1 MAEKKRDFM
10 KKITVVGTGYVG
22 LVTGACLADIGH
34 RVICV
39 DIDKNKIEN
48 LKKGIIPIYEPGLTE
63 IVKKNFENG
72 NLEFTTDTEAAVK
85 KSEVVFI
92 AVGTP
97 SLPDGSVN
105 LDYVKKA
112 AEDIARAMNGY
123 KVIVDKSTVPVGTG
137 DVVGRTIAKYY
148 SGDFQVVSNPEFLKE
163 GDAVN
168 DFMNPDRIVIG
179 SDDKKAE
186 EIMLS
191 LYEKLGGERVLT
203 TVKNSELIKY
213 ASNAYL
219 ATSISFINSVA
230 NICEKVGADVN
241 EVSRGMRADKRIGQY
256 AFLAAGVGYGGS
268 CFPKDVKGM
277 IQTANENEIGFEIL
291 DSVEATNEAQKK
303 SLLPKIKKLLG
314 EDLSGKKIAIW
325 GLAFKPET
333 DDVRDSPALTIIKQL
348 KDRDVEIEAFDPI
361 AAENMK
367 KEVADLNIVD
377 DMYECLKEAECLVIV
392 TEWKQFKQADLL
404 KIKSL
409 LKSPNIVDGR
419 NIFKVEEMKKLG
431 FNYLSVGR

>member
-1 MAEKKRDFM
+1 M
-10 KKITVVGTGYVG
+10 KIAVIGTGYVG
-22 LVTGACLADIGH
+22 LVTGTCLADIGH
-34 RVICV
+34 QIICV

-48 LKKGIIPIYEPGLTE
+48 LKKGIIPIYEPGLSE
-63 IVKKNFENG
+63 IVKKNFDQG
-72 NLEFTTDTEAAVK
+72 NLEFTTDTDKAVK
-85 KSEVVFI
+85 ESEVVFI

-112 AEDIARAMNGY
+112 AEDIARAMNGF

-148 SGDFQVVSNPEFLKE
+148 NGDFQVVSNPEFLKE
-163 GDAVN
+163 GDAVV
-168 DFMNPDRIVIG
+168 DFMKPDRIVIG

-186 EIMLS
+186 EIMLDI
-191 LYEKLGGERVLT
+191 YEKLGGERVLT
-203 TVKNSELIKY
+203 TVKNAELIKY

-219 ATSISFINSVA
+219 ATSISFINSIA
-230 NICEKVGADVN
+230 NICEKVGADVT

-291 DSVEATNEAQKK
+291 DSVESTNDSQKK
-303 SLLPKIKKLLG
+303 SLLPKIQRLLG
-314 EDLSGKKIAIW
+314 NDLSGKNIAIW

-333 DDVRDSPALTIIKQL
+333 DDVRESPALTIIKQL
-348 KDRDVEIEAFDPI
+348 QDRDAVITAFDPI
-361 AAENMK
+361 AADNMK
-367 KEVADLNIVD
+367 KEIPDLNIAA
-377 DMYECLKEAECLVIV
+377 DMYECLKNADCLVI
-392 TEWKQFKQADLL
+392 TTAWRHFKEADLP

-409 LKSPNIVDGR
+409 LKVPNIIDGR
-419 NIFKVEEMKKLG
+419 NLFNVEEMKKMG
-431 FNYLSVGR
+431 FNYISVGR

>member
-1 MAEKKRDFM
+1 M

-72 NLEFTTDTEAAVK
+72 NLEFTTDTGAAVK

-137 DVVGRTIAKYY
+137 DVVGRTVAKYY
-148 SGDFQVVSNPEFLKE
+148 SGNFQVVSNPEFLKE

-303 SLLPKIKKLLG
+303 SLLPKIQKLLG
-314 EDLSGKKIAIW
+314 ENLSGKKIAIW

-348 KDRDVEIEAFDPI
+348 QDRDVEIEAFDPI

-409 LKSPNIVDGR
+409 LKSPNVVDGR
-419 NIFKVEEMKKLG
+419 NIFKVGEMKKLG

>member
-1 MAEKKRDFM
+1 M
-10 KKITVVGTGYVG
+10 KIAVIGTGYVG
-22 LVTGACLADIGH
+22 LVTGTCLADIGH
-34 RVICV
+34 QIICV
-39 DIDKNKIEN
+39 DIDSQKIEN
-48 LKKGIIPIYEPGLTE
+48 LKKGIIPIYEPGLSE
-63 IVKKNFENG
+63 IVKKNFDQG
-72 NLEFTTDTEAAVK
+72 NLEFTTDTDRAVK
-85 KSEVVFI
+85 ESEVVFI

-137 DVVGRTIAKYY
+137 DVVGRTIAKYF
-148 SGDFQVVSNPEFLKE
+148 SGDFEVVSNPEFLKE

-168 DFMNPDRIVIG
+168 DFMKPDRIVIG

-203 TVKNSELIKY
+203 TVKNAELIKY

-241 EVSRGMRADKRIGQY
+241 EVSRGMRSDKRIGQY

-291 DSVEATNEAQKK
+291 DSVEAANEAQKK
-303 SLLPKIKKLLG
+303 SLLPKIHRLLG
-314 EDLSGKKIAIW
+314 DILCSKKIAIW

-333 DDVRDSPALTIIKQL
+333 DDVRESPALTIIKQL
-348 KDRDVEIEAFDPI
+348 MDRDATITAFDPI

-367 KEVADLNIVD
+367 KEIPDLNITA
-377 DMYECLKEAECLVIV
+377 DMYECLKDAECLVI
-392 TEWKQFKQADLL
+392 TTAWRQFKEADLA
-404 KIKSL
+404 KVKSL
-409 LKSPNIVDGR
+409 LKAPNMVDGR
-419 NIFKVEEMKKLG
+419 NLFDVNEMKKLG
-431 FNYLSVGR
+431 FNYISVGR

>member
-1 MAEKKRDFM
+1 M

-72 NLEFTTDTEAAVK
+72 NLEFTTDTGAAVK

-137 DVVGRTIAKYY
+137 DVVGRTVAKYY
-148 SGDFQVVSNPEFLKE
+148 SGNFQVVSNPEFLKE

-303 SLLPKIKKLLG
+303 SLLPKIQKLLG
-314 EDLSGKKIAIW
+314 ENLSGKKIAIW

-348 KDRDVEIEAFDPI
+348 QDRDVEIEAFDPI

-419 NIFKVEEMKKLG
+419 NIFKVGEMKKLG

>member
-1 MAEKKRDFM
+1 MAEKKREFM

-63 IVKKNFENG
+63 IVKKNFDNG
-72 NLEFTTDTEAAVK
+72 NLEFTTDTGAAVK

-303 SLLPKIKKLLG
+303 SLLPKIQKLLG

-348 KDRDVEIEAFDPI
+348 QDRDVEIEAFDPI

-377 DMYECLKEAECLVIV
+377 DMYECLNEAECLVIV

-409 LKSPNIVDGR
+409 LKSLNIVDGR

>member
-1 MAEKKRDFM
+1 M
-10 KKITVVGTGYVG
+10 KIVVIGTGYVG
-22 LVTGACLADIGH
+22 LVTGTCLADIGH
-34 RVICV
+34 QIICV
-39 DIDKNKIEN
+39 DIDSQKIEN
-48 LKKGIIPIYEPGLTE
+48 LKKGIIPIYEPGLSE
-63 IVKKNFENG
+63 IVKKNFDQG
-72 NLEFTTDTEAAVK
+72 NLEFTTDTDRAVK
-85 KSEVVFI
+85 ESEVVFI

-137 DVVGRTIAKYY
+137 DVVGRTIAKYF
-148 SGDFQVVSNPEFLKE
+148 SGDFEVVSNPEFLKE

-168 DFMNPDRIVIG
+168 DFMMPDRIVIG

-191 LYEKLGGERVLT
+191 IYEKLGGERVLT
-203 TVKNSELIKY
+203 TVKNAELIKY

-219 ATSISFINSVA
+219 ATSISFINSIA

-291 DSVEATNEAQKK
+291 DSVESTNDSQKK
-303 SLLPKIKKLLG
+303 SLLPKIHRLLG
-314 EDLSGKKIAIW
+314 DNLCGKKIAIW

-333 DDVRDSPALTIIKQL
+333 DDVRESPALTIIKQL
-348 KDRDVEIEAFDPI
+348 MDRDATITAFDPI

-367 KEVADLNIVD
+367 KEIPDLYIVS
-377 DMYECLKEAECLVIV
+377 DMYECLKDAECLVI
-392 TEWKQFKQADLL
+392 TTAWRQFKEADLT
-404 KIKSL
+404 KIKLL
-409 LKSPNIVDGR
+409 LKAPNIVDGR
-419 NIFKVEEMKKLG
+419 NLFEVKEMRKLG
-431 FNYLSVGR
+431 FNYISVGR

>member
-1 MAEKKRDFM
+1 M
-10 KKITVVGTGYVG
+10 KKITVIGTGYVG

-34 RVICV
+34 QVICV
-39 DIDKNKIEN
+39 DIDKEKIEK
-48 LKKGIIPIYEPGLTE
+48 LKKGIIPIYEPGLEE
-63 IVKKNFENG
+63 IVKKNFKSG
-72 NLEFTTDTEAAVK
+72 NLQFTTDTKSAVEA
-85 KSEVVFI
+85 SEVIFI

-97 SLPDGSVN
+97 SLPDGTVN
-105 LDYVKKA
+105 LDYVKSA
-112 AEDIARAMNGY
+112 AEDIAKAMNGY

-137 DVVGRTIAKYY
+137 DVVGRTISQYY
-148 SGDFQVVSNPEFLKE
+148 SGDFDVVSNPEFLKE
-163 GDAVN
+163 GDAVK

-179 SDDKKAE
+179 SDSQRAE

-191 LYEKLGGERVLT
+191 VYEKLGGERVLT
-203 TVKNSELIKY
+203 SVKNAEMIKY

-230 NICEKVGADVN
+230 NICEKVGANVD
-241 EVSRGMRADKRIGQY
+241 EVARGMRMDKRIGPY

-277 IQTANENEIGFEIL
+277 IQTANENGVSFEIL
-291 DSVEATNEAQKK
+291 DAVESVNEAQKK
-303 SLLPKIKKLLG
+303 SLLPKIQRLLG
-314 EDLSGKKIAIW
+314 EDLYDKKIAIW

-333 DDVRDSPALTIIKQL
+333 DDVRESPALIIIKQL
-348 KDRDVEIEAFDPI
+348 YDRDVKVIAFDPI

-367 KEVADLNIVD
+367 KEVSNLETVD
-377 DMYECLKEAECLVIV
+377 DMYEAIKDADCLVI
-392 TEWKQFKQADLL
+392 TTAWKMFKEADLD
-404 KIKSL
+404 KVKSL

-419 NIFKVEEMKKLG
+419 NLFDLKKMEEMG

>member
-1 MAEKKRDFM
+1 M
-10 KKITVVGTGYVG
+10 KIAVIGTGYVG

-72 NLEFTTDTEAAVK
+72 NLEFTTDTGAAVK

-303 SLLPKIKKLLG
+303 SLLPKIQKLLG
-314 EDLSGKKIAIW
+314 GDLSGKKIAIW

-348 KDRDVEIEAFDPI
+348 QDRDVEIAAFDPI

-419 NIFKVEEMKKLG
+419 NIFKVEQMKKLG

>member
-1 MAEKKRDFM
+1 M

-348 KDRDVEIEAFDPI
+348 QDRDVEIAAFDPI

-377 DMYECLKEAECLVIV
+377 DMYECLNEAECLVIV

>member
-1 MAEKKRDFM
+1 M
-10 KKITVVGTGYVG
+10 KIAVIGTGYVG
-22 LVTGACLADIGH
+22 LVTGTCLADIGH
-34 RVICV
+34 QIICV

-48 LKKGIIPIYEPGLTE
+48 LKKGIIPIYEPGLSE
-63 IVKKNFENG
+63 IVKKNFDQG
-72 NLEFTTDTEAAVK
+72 NLEFTTDTDKAVK
-85 KSEVVFI
+85 ESEVVFI

-112 AEDIARAMNGY
+112 AEDIAKAMNGY

-148 SGDFQVVSNPEFLKE
+148 SGDFEVVSNPEFLKE
-163 GDAVN
+163 GDAVV
-168 DFMNPDRIVIG
+168 DFMKPDRIVIG

-186 EIMLS
+186 EIMLDI
-191 LYEKLGGERVLT
+191 YEKLGGERVLT
-203 TVKNSELIKY
+203 TVKNAELIKY

-291 DSVEATNEAQKK
+291 DSVESTNEAQKK
-303 SLLPKIKKLLG
+303 SLLPKIQRLLG
-314 EDLSGKKIAIW
+314 NDLSGKNIAIW

-333 DDVRDSPALTIIKQL
+333 DDVRESPALTIIKQL
-348 KDRDVEIEAFDPI
+348 KDRDATIIAFDPI
-361 AAENMK
+361 AADNMK
-367 KEVADLNIVD
+367 KEIPDLNIVP
-377 DMYECLKEAECLVIV
+377 DMYECLKNAECLVI
-392 TEWKQFKQADLL
+392 TTAWKQFKEADLN
-404 KIKSL
+404 KIKSF
-409 LKSPNIVDGR
+409 LKSPNVVDGR
-419 NIFKVEEMKKLG
+419 NLFETGEMKKLG

>member
-1 MAEKKRDFM
+1 M
-10 KKITVVGTGYVG
+10 KKITVIGTGYVG

-34 RVICV
+34 QVICV
-39 DIDKNKIEN
+39 DIDKEKIKK
-48 LKKGIIPIYEPGLTE
+48 LKKGIIPIYEPGLEE
-63 IVKKNFENG
+63 IVDKNFKSG
-72 NLEFTTDTEAAVK
+72 NLQFTTDTKSAVEA
-85 KSEVVFI
+85 SEVVFI

-97 SLPDGSVN
+97 SLPDGTVN
-105 LDYVKKA
+105 LDYVKSA
-112 AEDIARAMNGY
+112 AKNIAQAMNGY

-137 DVVGRTIAKYY
+137 DVVGRTISQYY
-148 SGDFQVVSNPEFLKE
+148 SGDFDVVSNPEFLKE
-163 GDAVN
+163 GDAVQ

-179 SDDKKAE
+179 SDSKKAE

-191 LYEKLGGERVLT
+191 VYEKLGGERVLT
-203 TVKNSELIKY
+203 SVKNAEMIKY

-230 NICEKVGADVN
+230 SICEKVGADVD
-241 EVSRGMRADKRIGQY
+241 EVAKGMRMDKRIGPY

-277 IQTANENEIGFEIL
+277 IQTANENGVSFEIL
-291 DSVEATNEAQKK
+291 DAVESVNEAQKK
-303 SLLPKIKKLLG
+303 SLLPKIQKLLG
-314 EDLSGKKIAIW
+314 EDLYGKKIAIW

-333 DDVRDSPALTIIKQL
+333 DDVRESPALVIIKQL
-348 KDRDVEIEAFDPI
+348 YDRDATISAFDPI
-361 AAENMK
+361 AADNMK
-367 KEVADLNIVD
+367 KELLNLKTTN
-377 DMYECLKEAECLVIV
+377 DMYEVIKDADCLVI
-392 TEWKQFKQADLL
+392 TTAWKIFKEADLG

-419 NIFKVEEMKKLG
+419 NLYDLKKMKEMG

>member
-1 MAEKKRDFM
+1 M
-10 KKITVVGTGYVG
+10 KIAVIGTGYVG
-22 LVTGACLADIGH
+22 LVTGTCLADIGH
-34 RVICV
+34 QITCV

-48 LKKGIIPIYEPGLTE
+48 LKKGIIPIYEPGLSE
-63 IVKKNFENG
+63 IVKKNFDQG
-72 NLEFTTDTEAAVK
+72 NLIFTTDTKEAVTEC
-85 KSEVVFI
+85 EVVFI

-112 AEDIARAMNGY
+112 AEDIGKAMNGF

-137 DVVGRTIAKYY
+137 DVVGRTIAKHY
-148 SGDFQVVSNPEFLKE
+148 SGDFEVVSNPEFLKE
-163 GDAVN
+163 GDAVV
-168 DFMNPDRIVIG
+168 DFMKPDRIVIG
-179 SDDKKAE
+179 SDDKRAE

-191 LYEKLGGERVLT
+191 IYEKLGGERVLT
-203 TVKNSELIKY
+203 TVKNAELIKY

-219 ATSISFINSVA
+219 ATSISFINSIA

-241 EVSRGMRADKRIGQY
+241 EVSRGMRADKRIGKY

-291 DSVEATNEAQKK
+291 DSVESTNDSQKK
-303 SLLPKIKKLLG
+303 SLLPKIQRLLG
-314 EDLSGKKIAIW
+314 SSLMGKNIAIW

-333 DDVRDSPALTIIKQL
+333 DDVRESPALTIIKQL
-348 KDRDVEIEAFDPI
+348 QDRDATLTAFDPI
-361 AAENMK
+361 AADNMK
-367 KEVADLNIVD
+367 KEIPDLNIVP
-377 DMYECLKEAECLVIV
+377 DMYECLKNADCLVI
-392 TEWKQFKQADLL
+392 TTAWKQFKEADLA
-404 KIKSL
+404 KVKSL

-419 NIFKVEEMKKLG
+419 NLFNVEEMKKLG
-431 FNYLSVGR
+431 FNYISVGR

>member
-1 MAEKKRDFM
+1 M
-10 KKITVVGTGYVG
+10 KIAVIGTGYVG

-72 NLEFTTDTEAAVK
+72 NLEFTTDTGAAVK

-303 SLLPKIKKLLG
+303 SLLPKIQKLLG
-314 EDLSGKKIAIW
+314 ENLSGKKIAIW

-348 KDRDVEIEAFDPI
+348 QDRDVEIEAFDPI

-367 KEVADLNIVD
+367 KEVAALNIVD
-377 DMYECLKEAECLVIV
+377 DMYECLNEAECLVIV

>member
-1 MAEKKRDFM
+1 
-10 KKITVVGTGYVG
+10 VG
-22 LVTGACLADIGH
+22 A
-34 RVICV
+34 
-39 DIDKNKIEN
+39 
-48 LKKGIIPIYEPGLTE
+48 
-63 IVKKNFENG
+63 
-72 NLEFTTDTEAAVK
+72 
-85 KSEVVFI
+85 
-92 AVGTP
+92 P

-203 TVKNSELIKY
+203 TVKNAELIKY

-230 NICEKVGADVN
+230 NICEKTGADVA

-303 SLLPKIKKLLG
+303 SLLPKIQKLLG

-333 DDVRDSPALTIIKQL
+333 DDVRESPALTIIKQL
-348 KDRDVEIEAFDPI
+348 QDRDVEIAAFDPI

>member
-1 MAEKKRDFM
+1 M

-34 RVICV
+34 WVICV

-63 IVKKNFENG
+63 IVKKNFDNG
-72 NLEFTTDTEAAVK
+72 NLEFTTDTGMAVK

-112 AEDIARAMNGY
+112 AEGIARAMNGY

-203 TVKNSELIKY
+203 TVKNAELIKY

-230 NICEKVGADVN
+230 NICEKTGADVA

-303 SLLPKIKKLLG
+303 SLLPKIQKLLG

-333 DDVRDSPALTIIKQL
+333 DDVRESPALTIIKQL
-348 KDRDVEIEAFDPI
+348 QDRDVEIAAFDPI